1 MGMHLSLNTKHFFVH
16 LCSSRIKS
24 KVAEQ
29 EKLSNF
35 VRCTQL
41 LQRKQQSDD
50 FTKKRHNL
58 KENLKRS
65 ERLTSVCSEKLGF
78 GCKMR
83 DRNILPFLGER
94 MNNYK
99 KSSLRI
105 KILDSIPENDVGT
118 STQMKSLPS
127 FCGNMN
133 VIERKKAESKHDMAE
148 KGHNSLPNDINLPK
162 LENKSTTASGF
173 EQEIPGSPNSSSF
186 LNIANMRLS
195 PRENTEKPKR
205 EAGINSANYLIYEPS
220 VGDQVT
226 ANIDLSRYA
235 FRSSLER
242 IPETERERLSS
253 AQSKRKSNSADGE
266 KKDLTTTEKKISK
279 KKEARAGNVNNV
291 DLFDQQRQQ
300 LARKGPPTRVLF
312 SCKLKKSRPG
322 TPDSF
327 NKSQEMNEDFP
338 FPRIVLYQWE
348 VHEQP
353 KIIKTLRSRKF
364 PKRLPVLHRIPTA
377 PQGNQPIDKDGD
389 DSGDENVRRPES
401 PLSKIPHPPP
411 PTPRCQ
417 RCPSRSSENVTE

>member
-1 MGMHLSLNTKHFFVH
+1 
-16 LCSSRIKS
+16 
-24 KVAEQ
+24 
-29 EKLSNF
+29 
-35 VRCTQL
+35 
-41 LQRKQQSDD
+41 
-50 FTKKRHNL
+50 
-58 KENLKRS
+58 
-65 ERLTSVCSEKLGF
+65 
-78 GCKMR
+78 MR

-133 VIERKKAESKHDMAE
+133 VIQRKKAESKHDMAE

-377 PQGNQPIDKDGD
+377 QQGNQPIDKDGD